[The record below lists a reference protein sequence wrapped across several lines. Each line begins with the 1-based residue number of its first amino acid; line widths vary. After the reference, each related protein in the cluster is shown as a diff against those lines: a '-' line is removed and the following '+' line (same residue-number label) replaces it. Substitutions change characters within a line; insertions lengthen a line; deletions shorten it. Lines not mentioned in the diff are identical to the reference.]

1 MKSLVLIPSDT
12 EHELFRESINDR
24 WPTHREV
31 AVEVCGVGL
40 VASAIGTTVL
50 LNRIQPDQVF
60 LLGIAGLLNAEAI
73 AAPDFAVPNST
84 APNFTAPN
92 PAMQLQVASPHTII
106 ATAAVQHGVGVG
118 EGSRYQ
124 SAEQMGFQRFNRD
137 IHLQTPNQ
145 ISLQPSAVPSTADR
159 TIPAGKFLSVMSAS
173 SCTEEAEIRR
183 ATYPDAVVE
192 EMETYSV
199 ALACHTSGVPLIAI
213 RGISNV
219 AGDRDF
225 KNWNSKAAIQAAS
238 DVLLDYLS

>member
-31 AVEVCGVGL
+31 TVEVCGVGL

-73 AAPDFAVPNST
+73 T

-92 PAMQLQVASPHTII
+92 PAMQLQVASPNTII

-159 TIPAGKFLSVMSAS
+159 TIPAGKFVSVMSAS

-238 DVLLDYLS
+238 DILLDYLS

>member
-1 MKSLVLIPSDT
+1 
-12 EHELFRESINDR
+12 
-24 WPTHREV
+24 
-31 AVEVCGVGL
+31 
-40 VASAIGTTVL
+40 
-50 LNRIQPDQVF
+50 
-60 LLGIAGLLNAEAI
+60 
-73 AAPDFAVPNST
+73 
-84 APNFTAPN
+84 
-92 PAMQLQVASPHTII
+92 MQLQVASPHTII